1 MLSKIIVSS
10 YKLFLEIAIWLV
22 LLGAAIGG
30 FGYGGF
36 WSGIAALIGAFVF
49 CVAVFG
55 GFLLLADIQTSVT
68 AIRERNDGAPAAPGP
83 RTGA

>member
-36 WSGIAALIGAFVF
+36 WAGIGALVGAFVF

-68 AIRERNDGAPAAPGP
+68 AIRDRNGSAPAAGHS
-83 RTGA
+83 TQ